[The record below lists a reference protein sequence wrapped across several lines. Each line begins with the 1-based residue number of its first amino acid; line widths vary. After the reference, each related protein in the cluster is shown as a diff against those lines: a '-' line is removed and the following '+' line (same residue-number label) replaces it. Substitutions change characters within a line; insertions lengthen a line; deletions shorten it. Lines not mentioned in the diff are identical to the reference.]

1 MKKIY
6 LLLIGTALTI
16 GLSLIILVII
26 FDYIKVN
33 NYSAIPILFFSLAIV
48 FWFFIFFPLTTKYKK
63 KRNEGKM

>member
-6 LLLIGTALTI
+6 LFLIGTALVI
-16 GLSLIILVII
+16 GLSLISLVTI
-26 FDYIKVN
+26 FGYIKVN
-33 NYSAIPILFFSLAIV
+33 KYLAIPMLFFSLAIV